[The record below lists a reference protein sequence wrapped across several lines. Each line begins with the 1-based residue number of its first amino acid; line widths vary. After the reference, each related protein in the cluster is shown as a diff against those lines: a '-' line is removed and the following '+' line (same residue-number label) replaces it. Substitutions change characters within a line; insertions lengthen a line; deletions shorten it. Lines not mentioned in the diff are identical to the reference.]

1 MSRQPAASRLLRA
14 KTLFD
19 RDDDRVHF
27 GHHLKDAPRKTLPA
41 DIGKVLKVEC

>member
-1 MSRQPAASRLLRA
+1 LLRA

-41 DIGKVLKVEC
+41 YIGKVLKVEC